1 MALQHIVSGALLM
14 TAGGAL
20 SDACCCDPTPPG
32 DCSWYL
38 SPSGLVFDCNVQS
51 GAFNVN
57 VPTGSNCGWEATVTS
72 GSGYVTITAG
82 SSGNTDGAIDFDL
95 DANSDPD
102 RTAQITV
109 VTTVASNLGPIGTV
123 IGVFTVTQEE
133 CTSGP
138 GGTPPGS
145 GGGSPPPPGGT
156 CTWSISPNLGEL
168 NCFAQS
174 TFFNVNT
181 QLGCGWSASV
191 TFGGAYIT
199 ITSGSSGNDAGQV
212 HYSILGN
219 AGASRGGQIRVVTT
233 VVSALGP
240 IGSVIGIYNITQD
253 TCPGGG
259 GGAPC
264 AWNAGGTWYV
274 GDPCN
279 VETGTS
285 EVKTYAGC
293 GWTAT
298 VTIGGAFVTITG
310 GSTGL
315 SSGTIT
321 FDIQPNTTC
330 ISRTAT
336 IEVTTGSASVFGPV
350 GTVIGYV
357 NIWQVSCIAAACP
370 GGLTGPYAIDG
381 YVDGLIPAS
390 GCGLCIAGVGDP
402 VWDGSFVQSGPPCN
416 FLSATDVTID
426 NRSFLSPGVSMYL
439 VPGMYWEIFIGC
451 EGGGTWIWR
460 KFIGCTPEGVYTS
473 NTTCGSGPATLTI
486 I

>member
-1 MALQHIVSGALLM
+1 M

-20 SDACCCDPTPPG
+20 ADACCCTPTPPG
-32 DCSWYL
+32 DCAWYL
-38 SPSGLVFDCNVQS
+38 SPAALVFDCNVQS
-51 GAFNVN
+51 GAFNVT
-57 VPTGSNCGWEATVTS
+57 VPTGTNCGWEATVTS
-72 GSGYVTITAG
+72 GGSYLTITAG
-82 SSGNTDGAIDFDL
+82 SSGNTDGTVDFDL
-95 DANSDPD
+95 DANSDPE

-109 VTTVASNLGPIGTV
+109 VTTVVSNLGPIGTV
-123 IGVFTVTQEE
+123 IGTFDIIQEE
-133 CTSGP
+133 CATGP

-145 GGGSPPPPGGT
+145 GGGSPPPSGGT

-191 TFGGAYIT
+191 ILGGAYIT
-199 ITSGSSGNDAGQV
+199 ITSGATGNDAGQV

-219 AGASRGGQIRVVTT
+219 AGVPRGGQIQVVTT
-233 VVSALGP
+233 VVSDLGP

-264 AWNAGGTWYV
+264 AWNADGSWYV
-274 GDPCN
+274 GNPCA

-285 EVKTYAGC
+285 QVKTYAGC

-298 VTIGGAFVTITG
+298 VVVGGAFTAITS

-330 ISRTAT
+330 ISRIAR

-357 NIWQVSCIAAACP
+357 NIWQVSCVPGACP
-370 GGLTGPYAIDG
+370 GGLNPTYAIDG
-381 YVDGLIPAS
+381 YFDGMIPF
-390 GCGLCIAGVGDP
+390 GDCACDDDNILP
-402 VWDGSFVQSGPPCN
+402 IWDGVFDLQGGPCAWLNSSDVRVNGKKMAMQQSILDLSVNVQWNLIFTCVNIIGY
-416 FLSATDVTID
+416 T
-426 NRSFLSPGVSMYL
+426 
-439 VPGMYWEIFIGC
+439 WEG
-451 EGGGTWIWR
+451 R
-460 KFIGCTPEGVYTS
+460 KTTGCTPEGVYEKIGG
-473 NTTCGSGPATLTI
+473 CASGPATITI
-486 I
+486 V